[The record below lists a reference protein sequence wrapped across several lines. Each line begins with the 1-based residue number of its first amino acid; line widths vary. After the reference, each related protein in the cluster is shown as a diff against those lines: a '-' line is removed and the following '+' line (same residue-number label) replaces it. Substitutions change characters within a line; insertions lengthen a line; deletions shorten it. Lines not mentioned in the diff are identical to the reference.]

1 MKGIYCLFIHLQKDT
16 HIKIGSLGRLFF
28 PQGFYIYVGSA
39 LNNLE
44 KRIQRHRKKDKKMH
58 WHIDYFLQHATITNI
73 LTIETGDKLEC
84 SIAHLLSLIPSVQE
98 IPNFGSSDCQCPS
111 HLFYFPSS

>member
-1 MKGIYCLFIHLQKDT
+1 MKGTYCLFIHLQKDI
-16 HIKIGSLGRLFF
+16 HITVGRLGCLFF
-28 PQGFYIYVGSA
+28 PQGVYIYVGSA

-98 IPNFGSSDCQCPS
+98 IPNFGSSDCQCTS
-111 HLFYFPSS
+111 HLFYFLSS

>member
-1 MKGIYCLFIHLQKDT
+1 MKGIYCLFIHLQKDK
-16 HIKIGSLGRLFF
+16 HITVGRLGCLFF
-28 PQGFYIYVGSA
+28 SQGFYIYVGSG

-58 WHIDYFLQHATITNI
+58 WHIDYFLQHATIINV

-84 SIAHLLSLIPSVQE
+84 SIARLLSLIPSVQE
-98 IPNFGSSDCQCPS
+98 IPHFGSSDCHCTS
-111 HLFYFPSS
+111 HLFYFPSF